1 MGKGENQMINFI
13 IGAIVGGIVSL
24 FCIALVTTNKNVENI
39 ESDYYMN
46 NYFSTV
52 HMVSTIIDKY
62 NDGELTAENAIKEIE
77 IGLMVQK

>member
-1 MGKGENQMINFI
+1 MFSFI
-13 IGAIVGGIVSL
+13 IGAVVGGIVSL

-52 HMVSTIIDKY
+52 YMISSTIDKF
-62 NDGELTAENAIKEIE
+62 NDGELTAENALNQIKRE
-77 IGLMVQK
+77 LMVQNETS